1 MCLCLYLFSFCNI
14 IISNVDNNK
23 LKRGEIKVKD
33 YGVDESFLSE
43 RKTNEKSEIGFYS
56 LMASAAVI
64 GYFIISKVYAEAVKA
79 LGLRRLITGTHL
91 ANESFSLVI
100 TVIAILV
107 PFFIAAFFEKKKTKN
122 ELLPLDKPKKPLLM
136 VLAVP
141 AGVAVC
147 IVGSLVTNYISLL
160 FSFSGITLSQPSM
173 ASPVSGY
180 ELFIYFIRLTIT
192 AAIIEE
198 ICFRGII
205 MQPLRKYGNMFAII
219 ASSFVF
225 AMMHCNLVQAP
236 SAFISAIGIGYFTI
250 ATGTLW
256 TGILIHFVNNLIVAV
271 TQYVL
276 SASGEE
282 AGLALSY
289 TLTEIFLC
297 IGAVALLL
305 FFLIRKTGRLDSI
318 GESTLTRTEKFKAYY
333 LSIPMIIT
341 VLIIIYLMRAFI
353 TL

>member
-1 MCLCLYLFSFCNI
+1 M
-14 IISNVDNNK
+14 
-23 LKRGEIKVKD
+23 RGEKIQMEEYDVRDGYSPECK
-33 YGVDESFLSE
+33 S
-43 RKTNEKSEIGFYS
+43 REKSELLFFS
-56 LMASAAVI
+56 FMASAAVI
-64 GYFIISKVYAEAVKA
+64 GYIIISKIYAEAVKA
-79 LGLRRLITGTHL
+79 LGLRRLVAGTHL

-107 PFFIAAFFEKKKTKN
+107 PFFAVAFFEKKKTST
-122 ELLPLDKPKKPLLM
+122 ELLPLDKPKSPVLM
-136 VLAVP
+136 LLAVP

-160 FSFSGITLSQPSM
+160 FSFSGITLSQPSV
-173 ASPVSGY
+173 ASPTSGY
-180 ELFIYFIRLTIT
+180 ELFIYFIRLTVV

-198 ICFRGII
+198 VCFRGII
-205 MQPLRKYGNMFAII
+205 MQPLRKYGNMFAVI

-250 ATGTLW
+250 VTGTLW

-271 TQYVL
+271 TQYVF
-276 SASGEE
+276 SSSGEE
-282 AGLALSY
+282 TSLKLSY
-289 TLTEIFLC
+289 IMTEIALC
-297 IGAVALLL
+297 VGAVCLFA
-305 FFLIRKTGRLDSI
+305 FFLVRKTGRLNETGNS
-318 GESTLTRTEKFKAYY
+318 SLTRKEKFKAYY

-341 VLIIIYLMRAFI
+341 VLIIGYLMRAFI